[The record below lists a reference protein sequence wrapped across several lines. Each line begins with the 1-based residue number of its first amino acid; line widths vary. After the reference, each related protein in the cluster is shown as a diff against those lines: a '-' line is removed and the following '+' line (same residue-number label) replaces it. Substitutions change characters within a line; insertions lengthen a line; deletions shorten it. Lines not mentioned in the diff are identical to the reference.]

1 MFSCLCFRC
10 FLVTFSLKRLTVP
23 ISPPASSSRDCLLC
37 VRVDIHIVPVESIF
51 GSFLTCFYCCSYSK
65 MILILSF
72 KSKFLSFTKG
82 RFSRTNINKITLC
95 VLNYYFI
102 ILFTKTQE
110 RMQTSNLT
118 RLFCSRCNILN

>member
-1 MFSCLCFRC
+1 MFS
-10 FLVTFSLKRLTVP
+10 SIRLAVP
-23 ISPPASSSRDCLLC
+23 ISPPASSSRDRPSVCPC
-37 VRVDIHIVPVESIF
+37 VYTHIVPVESIF
-51 GSFLTCFYCCSYSK
+51 GSSFLTCFYCCSYSK

-82 RFSRTNINKITLC
+82 RFSCTNINKITLY

-110 RMQTSNLT
+110 RKQISNLT
-118 RLFCSRCNILN
+118 SLFCSRCNILNLFD